1 MKQNVMNQTVT
12 LGPNEN
18 GWLILNPL
26 WKPWRL
32 QVYEIFMRL
41 AHGSKQVQKTLAAL
55 WLLRALGNL
64 IRGIGCVLFVAPP
77 EQQKIEQAR
86 MQAMQY
92 RNLF

>member
-1 MKQNVMNQTVT
+1 MKQNVMNQTAI

-18 GWLILNPL
+18 EWLITNPL
-26 WKPWRL
+26 WNPWRL
-32 QVYEIFMRL
+32 KVYEVFMKL
-41 AHGSKQVQKTLAAL
+41 AHGSKQVWQTLAGL

-77 EQQKIEQAR
+77 EQERIERAR

-92 RNLF
+92 RNIF

>member
-1 MKQNVMNQTVT
+1 MKQNVMNQTVIF
-12 LGPNEN
+12 GPNEN
-18 GWLILNPL
+18 EWPIANPF

-32 QVYEIFMRL
+32 KVYEIVMKL
-41 AHGSKQVQKTLAAL
+41 AYGTKQAWQTLAGL

>member
-1 MKQNVMNQTVT
+1 MKQNVMNQTVIF
-12 LGPNEN
+12 GPNEN
-18 GWLILNPL
+18 EWPIANPF

-32 QVYEIFMRL
+32 KVYEIVMKLGYRT
-41 AHGSKQVQKTLAAL
+41 KQVWQTLAGL
-55 WLLRALGNL
+55 WLLRALGIV
-64 IRGIGCVLFVAPP
+64 IRGIGCVLFVGPP

>member
-1 MKQNVMNQTVT
+1 MKQNVMNQTVIFV
-12 LGPNEN
+12 PNKNE
-18 GWLILNPL
+18 WAITNPF

-32 QVYEIFMRL
+32 KVYEIFMKL
-41 AHGSKQVQKTLAAL
+41 AHGSKQVWQTLAAL

-64 IRGIGCVLFVAPP
+64 IRGIGCVLFIAPP

>member
-1 MKQNVMNQTVT
+1 MKQNTMNQTVIFG
-12 LGPNEN
+12 LNEN
-18 GWLILNPL
+18 EWPIKNPF

-32 QVYEIFMRL
+32 KGYEIVMKL
-41 AHGSKQVQKTLAAL
+41 AHESKQVWQTLAEF
-55 WLLRALGNL
+55 WLVRALGNL
-64 IRGIGCVLFVAPP
+64 IRGIGCVLFIAPP

>member
-1 MKQNVMNQTVT
+1 MKQNVMNQT
-12 LGPNEN
+12 LIFGPIEN
-18 GWLILNPL
+18 KWLITNPF

-32 QVYEIFMRL
+32 KVYEIVMKI
-41 AHGSKQVQKTLAAL
+41 AHGAKQVWQTLAAL

-64 IRGIGCVLFVAPP
+64 IRGIGCVLFVVPP

>member
-1 MKQNVMNQTVT
+1 MKQNVMNQTMI

-18 GWLILNPL
+18 EWPITNPFWKL
-26 WKPWRL
+26 WRRKI
-32 QVYEIFMRL
+32 YETFMKL
-41 AHGSKQVQKTLAAL
+41 AHEAKQVWQTLAGL
-55 WLLRALGNL
+55 WLLRSLGNV

-92 RNLF
+92 RNIF

>member
-1 MKQNVMNQTVT
+1 MKQNVMNQTVI

-18 GWLILNPL
+18 EWLIANPL
-26 WKPWRL
+26 WKSWRL
-32 QVYEIFMRL
+32 KVYEVFMKL
-41 AHGSKQVQKTLAAL
+41 ALGSKQVWQTFAGL

-64 IRGIGCVLFVAPP
+64 IRGIGCILFVAPP

-92 RNLF
+92 RNIF